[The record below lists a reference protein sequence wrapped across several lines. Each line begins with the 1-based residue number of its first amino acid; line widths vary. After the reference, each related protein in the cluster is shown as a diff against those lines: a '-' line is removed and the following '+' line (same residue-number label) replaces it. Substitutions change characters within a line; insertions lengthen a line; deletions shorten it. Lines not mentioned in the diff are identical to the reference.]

1 MTGKISE
8 DPDRT
13 PDGSEKIAAAAAGS
27 NWGILLSTIAAW
39 LASLPQTLTGKS
51 ISAGSN
57 TISSLVTTNFAAG
70 VIDADVTLAA
80 NSDLKIA
87 TQKAAKAYVDAHI
100 GSGGVT
106 PAALTRAS
114 DTNVTLTLGG
124 TPSIAL
130 LQATSITVGWNGTL
144 APARGGF
151 GADISAQSGVP
162 LFASGVPTF
171 TATNG
176 TGNFVRAT
184 SPTLVTPNIGVATAN
199 NVNVTSSAIPAN
211 GMYLPASNVA
221 GLSSNSTGMFQ
232 ISQPGGLGRAGA
244 FCFLLIATGGNV
256 VAFRGPGTTGLAGAF
271 DFCTSADIQCG
282 SINIDQSAHT
292 TTFNTSSD
300 ERGKTYR
307 QPLALEDARDTICA
321 LQVWDHDD
329 ERNLIQG
336 VGLLAQEAYSVLPRM
351 VTQGDSNEGLELSS
365 STTELWMTD
374 LSKAVPYLIAHCQLL
389 QQEID
394 ALKAQVTTEKVAL
407 Q

>member
-130 LQATSITVGWNGTL
+130 LQATSITV
-144 APARGGF
+144 
-151 GADISAQSGVP
+151 
-162 LFASGVPTF
+162 
-171 TATNG
+171 
-176 TGNFVRAT
+176 
-184 SPTLVTPNIGVATAN
+184 
-199 NVNVTSSAIPAN
+199 
-211 GMYLPASNVA
+211 
-221 GLSSNSTGMFQ
+221 
-232 ISQPGGLGRAGA
+232 
-244 FCFLLIATGGNV
+244 
-256 VAFRGPGTTGLAGAF
+256 
-271 DFCTSADIQCG
+271 
-282 SINIDQSAHT
+282 
-292 TTFNTSSD
+292 
-300 ERGKTYR
+300 
-307 QPLALEDARDTICA
+307 
-321 LQVWDHDD
+321 
-329 ERNLIQG
+329 
-336 VGLLAQEAYSVLPRM
+336 
-351 VTQGDSNEGLELSS
+351 
-365 STTELWMTD
+365 
-374 LSKAVPYLIAHCQLL
+374 
-389 QQEID
+389 
-394 ALKAQVTTEKVAL
+394 
-407 Q
+407 